1 MGGATLLG
9 TGLIVGV
16 ACHFAAAA
24 LVPKAPKDL
33 IYLIML
39 IERLIAIYAAV
50 VGLWLGWLQ
59 KSWWR
64 PALGV
69 GIGIAAWLCCEATRV
84 SSPGSWLP
92 LMIFLPPMLGATLAA
107 LVGSGRHAGL
117 RLVRGLVAGA
127 VFAFVYGG
135 ILLVAGM
142 DMLVPA
148 IADAPIPVFEAK
160 FAVYVH
166 EIGPL
171 AMAVASMLFFPLI
184 RRAALPDSMK
194 LFGEKTPAPIHG

>member
-1 MGGATLLG
+1 MDGATLLG
-9 TGLIVGV
+9 TGLIVGI

-24 LVPKAPKDL
+24 LVHKAPKDF

-39 IERLIAIYAAV
+39 IERLIVVYAVV

-64 PALGV
+64 AALGAAL
-69 GIGIAAWLCCEATRV
+69 GIAAWLCCQAARV

-92 LMIFLPPMLGATLAA
+92 VMIFLPPLLGGTLAV

-127 VFAFVYGG
+127 MFTFVYGG

-184 RRAALPDSMK
+184 RRAALPDSIK
-194 LFGEKTPAPIHG
+194 RYGD